1 MVSGV
6 CLVVSGVCLVL
17 SSVCLVVSGPYSR
30 TCVHVVSENEGP
42 IIETNIRICNEIFG
56 SAMPPLPP
64 SPPPQNKYR
73 SLKLAPNNLNLA
85 SLLHLS
91 LKVGVII
98 LFVEVQKVGEFSTV
112 RHVKMVAI
120 SCS

>member
-56 SAMPPLPP
+56 SEMPPLPP

-73 SLKLAPNNLNLA
+73 SLKLA

-120 SCS
+120 SCSQMC

>member
-42 IIETNIRICNEIFG
+42 IIET
-56 SAMPPLPP
+56 
-64 SPPPQNKYR
+64 NKYR

>member
-17 SSVCLVVSGPYSR
+17 SSVCLVVSGPYSG

-56 SAMPPLPP
+56 SEMPPLP
-64 SPPPQNKYR
+64 
-73 SLKLAPNNLNLA
+73 LD
-85 SLLHLS
+85 
-91 LKVGVII
+91 I
-98 LFVEVQKVGEFSTV
+98 LTEAFIFIMTLIPFVETMGEID
-112 RHVKMVAI
+112 KN
-120 SCS
+120 